1 MDEKYQ
7 AHLLSVCT
15 ALGGFETV
23 ELGNGESAKKY
34 VIGDECYDCLKDLK
48 KFLRQDDS
56 NIEKYVSRSLG
67 SWMIVQKDLIP
78 ILIEYK
84 DDEKISMAVV
94 EVLVPLTWP
103 IEVSLEE
110 IKTND
115 QDIPNQLEYLES
127 YKEAMVSTEALDALF
142 EVIVRPLSIPYHERT
157 YKETALI
164 RLIFTL
170 IRNLLCIKDKEA
182 SVLTSTDKLR
192 RSTLQERL
200 MLKLKNSN
208 FIELFL
214 SFAGSLDES
223 EYVEWN
229 MLILEIFYYMYIGR
243 DPEEILSNK
252 VISNGHRVTELL
264 QKEQRINS
272 IEVKKRYSRH
282 SRFGGS
288 YFIELDNGKKFNV
301 LQSNAINL
309 SMEEILDH
317 NKKTKPKIMKNDE
330 KYLYTK
336 RITDE
341 RARSVYKETMD
352 SFIENCFNT
361 FYISIKKDF
370 DMQRTKV
377 REKDYVRFIWFC
389 SFVLKYRE
397 YACEKASNE
406 EKAKYSFD
414 TINSMLNVKGL
425 LFVVYR
431 LKLYQDE
438 KKWQEIGLT
447 LYCLKYILITLNSM
461 NNSDNEEYKEAS
473 KNLQHNLYYEEE
485 TLTIIISL
493 CRNYKTR
500 NSNKHFLRN
509 LIETIHILLKM
520 LEKFSE
526 ENQHLYTR
534 KQKNVKKKNE
544 DDESNSIDDEEI
556 TQKKYY
562 EHEFHFSNVE
572 QRFASDSIINTY
584 IYCLDDYQTLKDSTI
599 HQITKMFYRIAI
611 KCGLEPMFYKLSVFE
626 LFNRILSQKDVLP
639 RTTAF
644 KELYEFINYIVNSF
658 FIYLEKDPMLSIS
671 ILFQKSKKDCL
682 EIKYGSEY
690 FENNKEQEE
699 KKYNS
704 DDEIEVKSSLSWNEK
719 LSVAISLLKDNNKEQ
734 YIQWIKDLL
743 SKVAETRDVINYKN
757 GEDDQSKTEKQ
768 ENVDYVI
775 EPENDEQK
783 NIMEKDQQLRLFM
796 NLLNFKE
803 IKEFGTPETNEENNN
818 EDNTDLIEK
827 NVWIIPKEYTRY
839 KLMETRELILRYE
852 NEPIDIL
859 KKKSA
864 SKLVRK
870 VKKRGQR
877 KRVTRKTDGKG
888 QTSDTIITDLS
899 APLVLDEKD
908 NVSEDD
914 DSDDEAFNQFLKN
927 EAELRKRTY
936 EKHERLIEEENEKRS
951 QALLK
956 KEKIL
961 KNIETKIK
969 KRKSRQT
976 QRSKKSSETIEVDNN
991 NENADVQMDTSPHPR
1006 KRLLKRSELTVISD
1020 EDDDY
1025 DEENNTPPKE
1035 LSSPIKN
1042 SSPININQ
1050 NIGIGFDSE
1059 SDSDSEFEFKAN
1071 AFKASL
1077 TNDNDNDN
1085 DNSKSEDNPFKSLFN
1100 DENNDPNENLN
1111 ITNSNKRKID
1121 ESNEIQELEN
1131 DIDKIQ
1137 INNNK
1142 KRKKMLIVESDSE
1155 NE

>member
-1 MDEKYQ
+1 M
-7 AHLLSVCT
+7 
-15 ALGGFETV
+15 
-23 ELGNGESAKKY
+23 
-34 VIGDECYDCLKDLK
+34 
-48 KFLRQDDS
+48 
-56 NIEKYVSRSLG
+56 
-67 SWMIVQKDLIP
+67 
-78 ILIEYK
+78 
-84 DDEKISMAVV
+84 
-94 EVLVPLTWP
+94 VL
-103 IEVSLEE
+103 
-110 IKTND
+110 
-115 QDIPNQLEYLES
+115 
-127 YKEAMVSTEALDALF
+127 
-142 EVIVRPLSIPYHERT
+142 
-157 YKETALI
+157 
-164 RLIFTL
+164 
-170 IRNLLCIKDKEA
+170 
-182 SVLTSTDKLR
+182 
-192 RSTLQERL
+192 
-200 MLKLKNSN
+200 
-208 FIELFL
+208 
-214 SFAGSLDES
+214 
-223 EYVEWN
+223 
-229 MLILEIFYYMYIGR
+229 
-243 DPEEILSNK
+243 
-252 VISNGHRVTELL
+252 
-264 QKEQRINS
+264 
-272 IEVKKRYSRH
+272 
-282 SRFGGS
+282 
-288 YFIELDNGKKFNV
+288 
-301 LQSNAINL
+301 
-309 SMEEILDH
+309 
-317 NKKTKPKIMKNDE
+317 
-330 KYLYTK
+330 
-336 RITDE
+336 
-341 RARSVYKETMD
+341 
-352 SFIENCFNT
+352 
-361 FYISIKKDF
+361 
-370 DMQRTKV
+370 
-377 REKDYVRFIWFC
+377 
-389 SFVLKYRE
+389 
-397 YACEKASNE
+397 
-406 EKAKYSFD
+406 
-414 TINSMLNVKGL
+414 
-425 LFVVYR
+425 
-431 LKLYQDE
+431 
-438 KKWQEIGLT
+438 
-447 LYCLKYILITLNSM
+447 
-461 NNSDNEEYKEAS
+461 
-473 KNLQHNLYYEEE
+473 
-485 TLTIIISL
+485 
-493 CRNYKTR
+493 
-500 NSNKHFLRN
+500 
-509 LIETIHILLKM
+509 
-520 LEKFSE
+520 
-526 ENQHLYTR
+526 
-534 KQKNVKKKNE
+534 
-544 DDESNSIDDEEI
+544 
-556 TQKKYY
+556 
-562 EHEFHFSNVE
+562 
-572 QRFASDSIINTY
+572 
-584 IYCLDDYQTLKDSTI
+584 
-599 HQITKMFYRIAI
+599 
-611 KCGLEPMFYKLSVFE
+611 
-626 LFNRILSQKDVLP
+626 
-639 RTTAF
+639 
-644 KELYEFINYIVNSF
+644 
-658 FIYLEKDPMLSIS
+658 
-671 ILFQKSKKDCL
+671 
-682 EIKYGSEY
+682 
-690 FENNKEQEE
+690 
-699 KKYNS
+699 
-704 DDEIEVKSSLSWNEK
+704 
-719 LSVAISLLKDNNKEQ
+719 
-734 YIQWIKDLL
+734 
-743 SKVAETRDVINYKN
+743 
-757 GEDDQSKTEKQ
+757 
-768 ENVDYVI
+768 
-775 EPENDEQK
+775 
-783 NIMEKDQQLRLFM
+783 
-796 NLLNFKE
+796 
-803 IKEFGTPETNEENNN
+803 EFGTPETNEENNN